1 MAGGSMNAAII
12 AALLSLADKLIP
24 NQIAREQFK
33 LALQNSENNVYI
45 QELQAL
51 VQQDQAQAAVNQ
63 VEAGSESFFKSG
75 WRPAV
80 AWLCIAALAY
90 QTVLEPVIA
99 FVLAN
104 TGHDVVLPEI
114 DTSVIAQLLFGLLGV
129 MGGLRTIEKVK
140 MGGF

>member
-1 MAGGSMNAAII
+1 MNAAII

-24 NQIAREQFK
+24 NQQAREQFK

-90 QTVLEPVIA
+90 QTLLEPIIA
-99 FVLAN
+99 FILAN
-104 TGHDVVLPEI
+104 TGHQVVLPEI

-129 MGGLRTIEKVK
+129 MGGLRTLEKVK
-140 MGGF
+140 MGS